1 MTETDRCVEAIMISG
16 RAVVATLPFDFQ
28 KEEDFTVTIRGRVMV
43 GPGADV
49 VADAVEGGAVGFG
62 ASEAA

>member
-1 MTETDRCVEAIMISG
+1 MISG